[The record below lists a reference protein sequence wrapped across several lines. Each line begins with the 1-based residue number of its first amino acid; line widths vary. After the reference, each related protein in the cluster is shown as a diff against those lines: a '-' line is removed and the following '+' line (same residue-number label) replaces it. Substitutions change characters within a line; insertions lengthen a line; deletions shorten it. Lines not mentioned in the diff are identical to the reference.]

1 MGGGAAV
8 AHRGLSQAVSAR
20 VSGRGQDRPASG
32 ARRTSSAT
40 VGRLTRTLWAL
51 LRSRRPHAHVRRQ
64 TARTGRLANRGA
76 GICSSLSEV
85 RKVHDPDGGMSA
97 SPAAPRPLEGWQGS
111 TGISGSFQPESVAT
125 FDWHRWQRSTGI
137 SGHLR
142 AEYARVTVGA
152 EMAQPEPAPIG
163 TVRMG
168 AEVRR
173 RGHLARAA
181 ARGAGA
187 GSQASPCGWRVR
199 PAKGCGSRLCWR
211 RGGVGGGG
219 VGGAGAQ
226 SRGHTPWSMRH
237 THTRATSTN
246 WEKKRSGTM
255 AKPPHIS
262 AEMRVF
268 SLVFQWQE

>member
-1 MGGGAAV
+1 
-8 AHRGLSQAVSAR
+8 
-20 VSGRGQDRPASG
+20 
-32 ARRTSSAT
+32 
-40 VGRLTRTLWAL
+40 
-51 LRSRRPHAHVRRQ
+51 
-64 TARTGRLANRGA
+64 
-76 GICSSLSEV
+76 
-85 RKVHDPDGGMSA
+85 VHDPDGGMSA

-181 ARGAGA
+181 ARRHEA
-187 GSQASPCGWRVR
+187 GWRR
-199 PAKGCGSRLCWR
+199 CE
-211 RGGVGGGG
+211 GGRARGGGG
-219 VGGAGAQ
+219 LTGVAVRLAGEA
-226 SRGHTPWSMRH
+226 RKGVRL
-237 THTRATSTN
+237 A
-246 WEKKRSGTM
+246 
-255 AKPPHIS
+255 A
-262 AEMRVF
+262 A
-268 SLVFQWQE
+268 LA